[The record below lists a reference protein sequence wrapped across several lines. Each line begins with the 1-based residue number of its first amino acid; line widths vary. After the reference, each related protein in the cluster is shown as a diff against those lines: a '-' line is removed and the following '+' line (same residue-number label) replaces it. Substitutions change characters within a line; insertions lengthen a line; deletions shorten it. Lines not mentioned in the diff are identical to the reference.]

1 MSERSFTA
9 VYSRTPHLLPEDEWN
24 EALLAAVHPP
34 DWVNPEPK
42 DRYHLVVVGA
52 GTAGLVSAAI
62 AASLGAKV
70 ALVERHLMG
79 GDCLNV
85 GCVPSKA
92 LIAAAKS
99 WHEARASA
107 AEFSGPPLAEGELGD
122 FAAVMERLRRL
133 RAQIAP
139 VDGAARFREL
149 GVDVFLGHGR
159 FVASDSLE
167 VAGKRL
173 LFKKAVI
180 ATGGRAAAPP
190 IPGLDTVPFHTNET
204 IFSLTAL
211 PRRLAVLGG
220 GPIGCEMAQSFA
232 RFGSEVELFQSG
244 PRLLPKDD
252 AEAAAVLAACL
263 KREGVR
269 VHLGVSVSRVELRD
283 RGLALFYPLAD
294 GGEAVAEVDELLVAV
309 GRKPNT
315 EGLGLEAAGVVYGP
329 SGVEVDDQ
337 LRTSNSRIFAL
348 GDVASRLQFTHH
360 ADAQARLMIRNAF
373 FLGRGKKT
381 ELVVPWCT
389 YTSPEVAQVGLTE
402 EEAAREGVAVDVVKV
417 ELADVDRARLSGRT
431 EGFLKVILA
440 EGSDKILGATVVAE
454 GAGDLIGQATLA
466 MTHGIG
472 LAVFGTTIYPYPTV
486 GEVFRKAADAWNRRR
501 LTPRAKSLLGA
512 YFRISG

>member
-9 VYSRTPHLLPEDEWN
+9 IYSQTPRLLPEDEWN
-24 EALLAAVHPP
+24 AALLAAVHPL

-92 LIAAAKS
+92 LIAAARS
-99 WHEARASA
+99 WHEARTSAS
-107 AEFSGPPLAEGELGD
+107 EFSGPRLAEEAGD

-139 VDGAARFREL
+139 IDGAARFREL

-167 VAGKRL
+167 VGGKRL
-173 LFKKAVI
+173 LLKKAVI
-180 ATGGRAAAPP
+180 ATGGRAAAPN
-190 IPGLDTVPFHTNET
+190 IPGLDNVPFHTNET

-211 PRRLAVLGG
+211 PRRLAILGG

-232 RFGSEVELFQSG
+232 RFGSEVHLFQSG
-244 PRLLPKDD
+244 PRLLPRDD
-252 AEAAAVLAACL
+252 HEAAAVLAASL
-263 KREGVR
+263 EREGVR
-269 VHLGVSVSRVELRD
+269 VYLGAAVSRVELRD
-283 RGLALFYPLAD
+283 RGLALVDPLPA
-294 GGEAVAEVDELLVAV
+294 GGERTTEVDELLVAV

-315 EGLGLEAAGVVYGP
+315 EGLGLEAAGVDYGP
-329 SGVEVDDQ
+329 AGVEVDDQ

-348 GDVASRLQFTHH
+348 GDVASRLKFTHH

-373 FLGRGKKT
+373 FLGRGKST

-389 YTSPEVAQVGLTE
+389 YTSPEVAQVGQTE
-402 EEAAREGVAVDVVKV
+402 EEARRQGVAFDVVKV

-466 MTHGIG
+466 MTQGIG
-472 LAVFGTTIYPYPTV
+472 LGAFGTTIYPYPTV

-512 YFRISG
+512 YFRLSG